1 MKLQVVI
8 DALNWICGLGPMC
21 MMPIIMFVIGICL
34 RVQISK
40 LIKCCITTGVGFCG
54 VNLVIN
60 AFIAQVGPSV
70 QNMVKAFGLHTDI
83 MDVGWPA
90 RAAATWAYPMA
101 AVVIFVVLGL
111 NILMLVLKLTN
122 CVMVDF
128 WSYNHFIFCAA
139 ICYYASGSTIIGLIC
154 GAVCAIVTFKLA
166 DWTQPVVEEAF
177 GLPGVSFP
185 TSNSISWA
193 PLAYL
198 LDKLYDKI
206 PGLNK
211 LKADPESIQKKFG
224 ILGEPLIIGLI
235 LGIVFG
241 ILGGNDVAGVM
252 SVAMYTAATMLLTP
266 KMMQVLMEGLI
277 PFADAVKE
285 LLNKKFEGNNFHIGI
300 DAALTIA
307 NPSCIAVGILMVP
320 TTIVLAMVLPFNRL
334 LPISDI
340 AYQAMWLSA
349 YPVAFSKGN
358 VVRSYISCVIFTTIM
373 LWVAT
378 ALAPVHTALAVSGG
392 YELGKAVLVSTEDAG
407 THLLSYILSL
417 IAGIF

>member
-1 MKLQVVI
+1 MQVVI

-34 RVQISK
+34 RVKIGT
-40 LIKCCITTGVGFCG
+40 LLKCCITTGVGFCG

-60 AFIAQVGPSV
+60 TFVAQVGPSV
-70 QNMVKAFGLHTDI
+70 QNMVARFGLHTDI

-90 RAAATWAYPMA
+90 RAAATWAYPLA
-101 AVVIFVVLGL
+101 AVVVFVVLGI
-111 NILMLVLKLTN
+111 NILMLVLKATN

-139 ICYYASGSTIIGLIC
+139 ICYYASGSAIIGLIC
-154 GAVCAIVTFKLA
+154 GAICAIATFKLA
-166 DWTQPVVEEAF
+166 DWTQPVVEEEF

-198 LDKLYDKI
+198 LNKVYDHI

-224 ILGEPLIIGLI
+224 VLGEPLMIGTI
-235 LGIVFG
+235 LGAVFG

-252 SVAMYTAATMLLTP
+252 TVAMYTAATMVLTP

-277 PFADAVKE
+277 PFADAVKD
-285 LLNKKFEGNNFHIGI
+285 LLNKKFSGNKFHIGMHH
-300 DAALTIA
+300 
-307 NPSCIAVGILMVP
+307 S
-320 TTIVLAMVLPFNRL
+320 
-334 LPISDI
+334 
-340 AYQAMWLSA
+340 
-349 YPVAFSKGN
+349 
-358 VVRSYISCVIFTTIM
+358 
-373 LWVAT
+373 
-378 ALAPVHTALAVSGG
+378 
-392 YELGKAVLVSTEDAG
+392 
-407 THLLSYILSL
+407 
-417 IAGIF
+417 

>member
-34 RVQISK
+34 RVQISI
-40 LIKCCITTGVGFCG
+40 LIKCCISSGVGFCG

-101 AVVIFVVLGL
+101 AVVVFVVLGL

-139 ICYYASGSTIIGLIC
+139 ICYYASGSAIIGLIC

>member
-1 MKLQVVI
+1 MQVVI

-34 RVQISK
+34 RVKIGT
-40 LIKCCITTGVGFCG
+40 LLKCCITTGVGFCG

-60 AFIAQVGPSV
+60 TFVAQVGPSV
-70 QNMVKAFGLHTDI
+70 QNMVARFGLHTDI

-90 RAAATWAYPMA
+90 RAAATWAYPLA
-101 AVVIFVVLGL
+101 AVVVFVVLGI
-111 NILMLVLKLTN
+111 NILMLVLKATN

-128 WSYNHFIFCAA
+128 WSYNHFIFCGA
-139 ICYYASGSTIIGLIC
+139 I
-154 GAVCAIVTFKLA
+154 CAIVTFKLA
-166 DWTQPVVEEAF
+166 DWTQPVVEEEF

-198 LDKLYDKI
+198 LNKVYDHI

-224 ILGEPLIIGLI
+224 VLGEPLMIGTI
-235 LGIVFG
+235 LGAVFG

-252 SVAMYTAATMLLTP
+252 TVAMYTAATMVLTP

-277 PFADAVKE
+277 PFADAVKD
-285 LLNKKFEGNNFHIGI
+285 LLNKKFSGNKFHIGI

-320 TTIVLAMVLPFNRL
+320 TTIILAMVLPFNRL

-358 VVRSYISCVIFTTIM
+358 VVRSYISCVIFTIIM
-373 LWVAT
+373 LFIAT
-378 ALAPVHTALAVSGG
+378 SLAPVHTALAVAGG
-392 YELGKAVLVSTEDAG
+392 YDLAGAALVSTEDAG
-407 THLLSYILSL
+407 THLLSYLLSVV
-417 IAGIF
+417 AGLFH

>member
-1 MKLQVVI
+1 
-8 DALNWICGLGPMC
+8 
-21 MMPIIMFVIGICL
+21 
-34 RVQISK
+34 
-40 LIKCCITTGVGFCG
+40 
-54 VNLVIN
+54 
-60 AFIAQVGPSV
+60 
-70 QNMVKAFGLHTDI
+70 
-83 MDVGWPA
+83 MD
-90 RAAATWAYPMA
+90 T
-101 AVVIFVVLGL
+101 
-111 NILMLVLKLTN
+111 
-122 CVMVDF
+122 
-128 WSYNHFIFCAA
+128 
-139 ICYYASGSTIIGLIC
+139 
-154 GAVCAIVTFKLA
+154 
-166 DWTQPVVEEAF
+166 VVEEAF

>member
-1 MKLQVVI
+1 MQVVI

-34 RVQISK
+34 RVKIGT
-40 LIKCCITTGVGFCG
+40 LLKCCITTGVGFCG

-60 AFIAQVGPSV
+60 TFVAQVGPSV
-70 QNMVKAFGLHTDI
+70 QNMVARFGLHTDI

-90 RAAATWAYPMA
+90 RAAATWAYPLA
-101 AVVIFVVLGL
+101 AVVVFVVLGI
-111 NILMLVLKLTN
+111 NILMLVLKATN

-139 ICYYASGSTIIGLIC
+139 ICYYASGSAIIGLIC
-154 GAVCAIVTFKLA
+154 GAICAIVTFKLA
-166 DWTQPVVEEAF
+166 DWTQPVVEEEF

-198 LDKLYDKI
+198 LNKVYDHI

-224 ILGEPLIIGLI
+224 VLGEPLMIGTI
-235 LGIVFG
+235 LGAVFG

-252 SVAMYTAATMLLTP
+252 TVAMYTAATMVLTP

-277 PFADAVKE
+277 PFADAVKD
-285 LLNKKFEGNNFHIGI
+285 LLNKKFSGNKFHIGI

-320 TTIVLAMVLPFNRL
+320 TTIILAMVLPFNRL
-334 LPISDI
+334 LSISDI

-358 VVRSYISCVIFTTIM
+358 VVRSYISCVIFTIIM
-373 LWVAT
+373 LFIAT
-378 ALAPVHTALAVSGG
+378 SLAPVHTALAVAGG
-392 YELGKAVLVSTEDAG
+392 YDLAGAALVSTEDAG
-407 THLLSYILSL
+407 THLLSYLLSVV
-417 IAGIF
+417 AGLFH

>member
-1 MKLQVVI
+1 M
-8 DALNWICGLGPMC
+8 
-21 MMPIIMFVIGICL
+21 
-34 RVQISK
+34 
-40 LIKCCITTGVGFCG
+40 IKCCITTGVGFCG

-101 AVVIFVVLGL
+101 AVVVFVVLGL

-139 ICYYASGSTIIGLIC
+139 ICYYASGSAIIGLIC

>member
-1 MKLQVVI
+1 M
-8 DALNWICGLGPMC
+8 
-21 MMPIIMFVIGICL
+21 
-34 RVQISK
+34 
-40 LIKCCITTGVGFCG
+40 
-54 VNLVIN
+54 
-60 AFIAQVGPSV
+60 
-70 QNMVKAFGLHTDI
+70 
-83 MDVGWPA
+83 WPA
-90 RAAATWAYPMA
+90 RAAATWAYPLA
-101 AVVIFVVLGL
+101 AVVVFVVLGI
-111 NILMLVLKLTN
+111 NILMLVLKATN

-139 ICYYASGSTIIGLIC
+139 ICYYASGSAIIGLIC
-154 GAVCAIVTFKLA
+154 GAICAIVTFKLA
-166 DWTQPVVEEAF
+166 DWTQPVVEEEF

-198 LDKLYDKI
+198 LNKVYDHI

-224 ILGEPLIIGLI
+224 VLGEPLMIGTI
-235 LGIVFG
+235 LGAVFG

-252 SVAMYTAATMLLTP
+252 TVAMYTAATMVLTP

-285 LLNKKFEGNNFHIGI
+285 LLNKKFSGNKFHIGI

-320 TTIVLAMVLPFNRL
+320 TTIILAMVLPFNRL

-358 VVRSYISCVIFTTIM
+358 VVRSYISCVIFTIIM
-373 LWVAT
+373 LFIAT
-378 ALAPVHTALAVSGG
+378 SLAPVHTALAVAGG
-392 YELGKAVLVSTEDAG
+392 YDLAGAALVSTEDAG
-407 THLLSYILSL
+407 THLLSYLLSVV
-417 IAGIF
+417 AGLFH

>member
-1 MKLQVVI
+1 MKLVI

-21 MMPIIMFVIGICL
+21 MMPIIMFIIGLCL
-34 RVQISK
+34 RVKIGT
-40 LIKCCITTGVGFCG
+40 LAKCSITTGVGFLG
-54 VNLVIN
+54 VNLIIN
-60 AFIAQVGPSV
+60 NFIGTVGPSV
-70 QNMVKAFGLHTDI
+70 TSMVHLFGLHTDI

-90 RAAATWAYPMA
+90 RAAATWAYPLA
-101 AVVIFVVLGL
+101 AVIVFVVLGI
-111 NILMLVLKLTN
+111 NILMLVLKWTK

-128 WSYNHFIFCAA
+128 WSYNHFIFTAA
-139 ICYYASGSTIIGLIC
+139 ICYYASGSVIIGLIA
-154 GAVCAIVTFKLA
+154 GAIDAILVFKLA

-198 LDKLYDKI
+198 LNKLYDHI

-211 LKADPESIQKKFG
+211 LNADPETIQKKFG
-224 ILGEPLIIGLI
+224 VLGEPLMIGTI
-235 LGIVFG
+235 LGVVFG
-241 ILGGNDVAGVM
+241 ILGGNDVAGVLK
-252 SVAMYTAATMLLTP
+252 VAMFTAGTMVLTP
-266 KMMQVLMEGLI
+266 KMMQILMEGLI

-285 LLNKKFEGNNFHIGI
+285 LLNKKFAGSNFHIGI

-320 TTIVLAMVLPFNRL
+320 ATIVLAAILPYNRL

-340 AYQAMWLSA
+340 AYMAMWLSA

-358 VVRSYISCVIFTTIM
+358 VVRSFISCVIFTGIM
-373 LWVAT
+373 LWIASV
-378 ALAPVHTALAVSGG
+378 LAPVHTALAVTGG
-392 YELGKAVLVSTEDAG
+392 YKLAGASLVSTEDAG
-407 THLLSYILSL
+407 THLLSYLL
-417 IAGIF
+417 NLVAGLFHH